1 MDENMVNETEACPEC
16 GERHMDNL
24 VWIDDERVICATC
37 GHSYNPETG
46 EAYFKEDTCPNSLNE
61 S

>member
-1 MDENMVNETEACPEC
+1 MDENMVEETEACPEC

-24 VWIDDERVICATC
+24 VWLDDDRVKCTAC

-46 EAYFKEDTCPNSLNE
+46 EAYFE
-61 S
+61 